1 MVEKCYFC
9 ITAVFY
15 VWLKEAG
22 SVLLAASAFN
32 LMLYV
37 VLAEIYKENS
47 ASHRL

>member
-9 ITAVFY
+9 ITANCF
-15 VWLKEAG
+15 VWLKKA
-22 SVLLAASAFN
+22 SSILLIASAFN

-37 VLAEIYKENS
+37 VLAEVHKENS